1 MSNSHLQL
9 FLQIVAALQLTIA
22 LINLGLDRIM
32 GWQEDMKRMPL
43 LIREVHVVH
52 SWFVSLTLA
61 IFAVMTWRFAP
72 EFARATNEP
81 CRWLA
86 ASIGIFWGFRTVLQV
101 CYYSAS
107 HWRGQTGRT
116 MIHIAALLI
125 YGGFTL
131 AYLCAAFGI
140 GATR

>member
-1 MSNSHLQL
+1 MNYSYLKLS
-9 FLQIVAALQLTIA
+9 LQIAAILQVTIA
-22 LINLGLDRIM
+22 LLNLKLDRIM

-72 EFARATNEP
+72 EFARASSEP
-81 CRWLA
+81 CCWLT

-101 CYYSAS
+101 CYYSS
-107 HWRGQTGRT
+107 GHWRGQTGRT
-116 MIHIAALLI
+116 VIHIAALLI

-131 AYLCAAFGI
+131 AYLSAAFGI